1 MEKATGRAGTA
12 HMKEE
17 IEGQEAGFARVS
29 KKMIREKAVT
39 MKKTDEEVL
48 LAARRVLE
56 IESEAVT
63 ALAARLDSGFS
74 EAVRM
79 ILATKGKVVVCG
91 MGKSGIICQKIAST
105 LASTGTSA
113 FFLHPAEGVHGD
125 LGVLMKNDILI
136 AVSNSGETDELIR
149 IIPLIKRL
157 GVKMIAMTGKRSSSL
172 ADYAD
177 VVLDVGVAR
186 EACPLGLSPTASTT
200 ATLAMGDALAVALL
214 EGRGFGAEDFARL
227 HPAGSL
233 GRRFMRVE
241 DFMHRGDEI
250 PRVSS
255 DALMKEAVME
265 MTAKRLGITGVF
277 SGSDLVG
284 VITDGDLRRGL
295 ERVPGL
301 LEKRT
306 GDIMS
311 PNPLTITGNALLEEA
326 LDVMEER
333 SITALFVK
341 DDAGEVGGVIHL
353 HDLIK
358 AGVI

>member
-1 MEKATGRAGTA
+1 
-12 HMKEE
+12 
-17 IEGQEAGFARVS
+17 
-29 KKMIREKAVT
+29 
-39 MKKTDEEVL
+39 L
-48 LAARRVLE
+48 
-56 IESEAVT
+56 
-63 ALAARLDSGFS
+63 
-74 EAVRM
+74 

-125 LGVLMKNDILI
+125 LGVLMKNDILL
-136 AVSNSGETDELIR
+136 AVSNSGETEELIR
-149 IIPLIKRL
+149 IIPIIKRL
-157 GVKMIAMTGKRSSSL
+157 GIKMIAMTGKKGSSL
-172 ADYAD
+172 AKYAD

-241 DFMHRGDEI
+241 DFMHTDDEV
-250 PRVSS
+250 PRVRS

-277 SGSDLVG
+277 SGDGLVG

-295 ERVPGL
+295 EKMPDL
-301 LEKRT
+301 LER
-306 GDIMS
+306 GAGEIMT
-311 PNPLTITGNALLEEA
+311 PNPVVIKGGALLEEA
-326 LDVMEER
+326 LDIMERR

-341 DDAGEVGGVIHL
+341 DNTDAVIGVIHL